1 MVKGIA
7 VLKRKPGLSQEEFIR
22 HYEEIHV
29 PLVLKHLPSIKRYV
43 RNYVISTVVAP
54 RGVEELE
61 FDCITE
67 QWFDDMQGFQ
77 AMMDFAASE
86 PGRVIRDD
94 EKNFLDRKR
103 TVYVLV
109 EETVSK

>member
-7 VLKRKPGLSQEEFIR
+7 VLKRKPGLSQEEFHK
-22 HYEEIHV
+22 HYEEVHV
-29 PLVLKHLPSIKRYV
+29 PLVLKHLPTIKRYV
-43 RNYVISTVVAP
+43 RNYITSTIVP
-54 RGVEELE
+54 PGVKELE

-67 QWFDDMQGFQ
+67 QWFDDMEGFQ

-86 PGRVIRDD
+86 AGHVIRDD
-94 EKNFLDRKR
+94 EKSFLDRKK

>member
-7 VLKRKPGLSQEEFIR
+7 VLKRKPGLSREEFHQ
-22 HYEEIHV
+22 HYEEVHV
-29 PLVLKHLPSIKRYV
+29 PLVSKHIPTIKRYV
-43 RNYVISTVVAP
+43 RNYVVSSVVP
-54 RGVEELE
+54 KSDVEELE

-67 QWFDDMQGFQ
+67 QWFDDMEGFQ

-86 PGRVIRDD
+86 AGCVIRDD
-94 EKNFLDRKR
+94 EKSFLDRKK

-109 EETVSK
+109 EETFSK